1 MVELKKQMV
10 KRIGFIAVLFLL
22 VMGCR
27 REGQKTLPGS
37 AEKILIGIY
46 SVIEN
51 YEVAEGPH
59 AGFKGSI
66 SYTIQ
71 VRDDSRRHILLFENM
86 ANTYTIAG
94 SQKGDSIF
102 LDTQK
107 FPYHNDNVSISGYGK
122 FSGDSLFIELF
133 SGGPAGQ
140 IKSIC
145 RAKKL
150 YLK

>member
-1 MVELKKQMV
+1 MGRRVAYIIV
-10 KRIGFIAVLFLL
+10 IVLL
-22 VMGCR
+22 VMSCR
-27 REGQKTLPGS
+27 KEVQKISFESGERIFAGS
-37 AEKILIGIY
+37 Y

-71 VRDDSRRHILLFENM
+71 VQDDSRRHILLFENIV
-86 ANTYTIAG
+86 NTYTIAG

-102 LDTQK
+102 IDTQK

-122 FSGDSLFIELF
+122 FSGDSLFLELF

>member
-1 MVELKKQMV
+1 MGRRVAYIV
-10 KRIGFIAVLFLL
+10 VIFLL

-27 REGQKTLPGS
+27 KEVQKISSESVERIFTGS
-37 AEKILIGIY
+37 Y
-46 SVIEN
+46 SVIEY
-51 YEVAEGPH
+51 YEVADGPH
-59 AGFKGSI
+59 AGFKGSS

-71 VRDDSRRHILLFENM
+71 VQGDSRRHILLFENI
-86 ANTYTIAG
+86 AHTYTIVG

-107 FPYHNDNVSISGYGK
+107 FPYHNEYVSISGYGK
-122 FSGDSLFIELF
+122 YSGDSLFLELF

-140 IKSIC
+140 INYHC